1 MPDCMPSEQAVVDRA
16 VMETIETK
24 ADTEKEAAEEE
35 QKAAGET
42 NVEEEEKRLQQ
53 KGPAILEREMH

>member
-1 MPDCMPSEQAVVDRA
+1 MPSEQAVVDSMPDCMPSEQAVVDRA

-42 NVEEEEKRLQQ
+42 NVEEEEKT
-53 KGPAILEREMH
+53 GEEV